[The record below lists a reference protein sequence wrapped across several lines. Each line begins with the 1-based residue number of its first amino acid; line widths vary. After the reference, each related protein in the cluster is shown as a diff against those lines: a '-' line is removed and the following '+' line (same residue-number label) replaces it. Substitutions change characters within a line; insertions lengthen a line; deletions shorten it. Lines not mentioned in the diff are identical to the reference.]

1 MKTSSDQN
9 TTKNNVSRPKK
20 PVKTK
25 LIWGTITWILSLIA
39 LGLAIYFLMH
49 RSGIKELDSED
60 VIACAIISLVAGF
73 LLMVLTHYLA
83 KSYRKRGNHAWSLVL
98 YITTFLQ
105 FWLAAGIVVVGYK
118 ICKSIMNGDWDD
130 GKKRVTAKDRDGK
143 EHQLTQEFQGGS
155 SYKDEQGQCWTTS
168 DGGKTFR
175 KE

>member
-9 TTKNNVSRPKK
+9 THPKK
-20 PVKTK
+20 PAKTK

-39 LGLAIYFLMH
+39 LGLAIDFFVTKGEGLQEGEDLTEM
-49 RSGIKELDSED
+49 GI
-60 VIACAIISLVAGF
+60 VCLVYSI

-83 KSYRKRGNHAWSLVL
+83 KVSREGGNGAWSLIL

-105 FWLAAGIVVVGYK
+105 FWIVVGIVFVGYK